1 MAINWLFALKAV
13 PWADLVQA
21 APHIVKGARRLFNTA
36 RDSEPPPAGDTDER
50 FGREGASVQTR
61 LHRIESALQALDSEQ
76 DSSAELIRSL
86 AEQNAR
92 VVEAIEVL
100 RARMRLLLGVTTVL
114 VIAFAAAAI
123 WMLAR

>member
-1 MAINWLFALKAV
+1 MAINWIFALKAV

-36 RDSEPPPAGDTDER
+36 RSSEPPPVGTADT
-50 FGREGASVQTR
+50 GADARAEPVQVR
-61 LHRIESALQALDSEQ
+61 LNRIESSLHALDAEQ

-92 VVEAIEVL
+92 VVQAIEVL
-100 RARMRLLLGVTTVL
+100 RARTRFLFGVCIGLTVL
-114 VIAFAAAAI
+114 VVASAI
-123 WMLAR
+123 WMLTR

>member
-21 APHIVKGARRLFNTA
+21 APHIVKGARKLFNTA
-36 RDSEPPPAGDTDER
+36 RDSEPPPPGGTDGR
-50 FGREGASVQTR
+50 FGGEGESVQTR
-61 LHRIESALQALDSEQ
+61 LHRIESALQGMDAEQ
-76 DSSAELIRSL
+76 NSSAELIRSL

-100 RARMRLLLGVTTVL
+100 RARMRLLLGL
-114 VIAFAAAAI
+114 CIALMAALAGIAV
-123 WMLAR
+123 WMLTR

>member
-21 APHIVKGARRLFNTA
+21 APHIVKGARRLFNTT
-36 RDSEPPPAGDTDER
+36 RDSEPPPPGDADER
-50 FGREGASVQTR
+50 FGSEGVSVQTR

-76 DSSAELIRSL
+76 NSSAELIRSL

-92 VVEAIEVL
+92 VVAAIEVL

>member
-36 RDSEPPPAGDTDER
+36 RDSEPPPTGVAEGG
-50 FGREGASVQTR
+50 FGRDGASVQER
-61 LHRIESALQALDSEQ
+61 LRRIETALQALDSEQ
-76 DSSAELIRSL
+76 NASAELIRSL

-100 RARMRLLLGVTTVL
+100 RARMRLLLAVTTVL
-114 VIAFAAAAI
+114 GIAFAAAAI
-123 WMLAR
+123 WLLAR

>member
-13 PWADLVQA
+13 PWADLAQA

-36 RDSEPPPAGDTDER
+36 RSSAPPPAGGANEAAGHDSGPVQER
-50 FGREGASVQTR
+50 LS
-61 LHRIESALQALDSEQ
+61 RIEHALQALDAEQ

-92 VVEAIEVL
+92 VVEAIVVL
-100 RARMRLLLGVTTVL
+100 RARQRLLLGLCIVL
-114 VIAFAAAAI
+114 ALAVAGLAGC
-123 WMLAR
+123 MLTR